1 MADISKIK
9 TPDGTTYDLKDTAGR
24 KEANLEWGGRNFS
37 ASYGPIDAAMIPD
50 LGANRFAFL
59 KPAGIAVEYSN
70 DGGSTWTD
78 YGLSDTNKTAIFA
91 NGGSAYLGKH
101 SANGSSLIGDQLRIT
116 ISTGAAAIY
125 SYLNKFAIYM
135 STQGN
140 TVQVKMEVANE
151 SAPSDYTTLVDWT
164 SISGWSRWNILNTSG
179 ITTYGNFPSWQK
191 GRVRFIFRQTAVT
204 TTYSAAGIWRIMAF
218 GGVGWTIPS
227 NMARN
232 GHLYSYD
239 SEQNATFPAKVT
251 ATGGFSGD
259 VTGNADSATNATN
272 LMAYSG
278 NEVTFG
284 ANSISAGASSNDTVW
299 INYRDRIGGSTN
311 NNATKVVH
319 YHFGNRKGNTND
331 VVIHAA
337 KFSGDVEGKASNVTG
352 TVAVANGG
360 TGKTTA
366 NDAADNL
373 ISGLPAWTA
382 NPTDDTYFVR
392 QDTGGTSTFGR
403 AKFSTLW
410 NYIKGKFSGTSPITF
425 SNGTIGIN
433 TASTSGYGATKLSTA
448 TNSTATDLAATPSA
462 VKTAYDLANTA
473 NGTANTALSGVNGT
487 LIYDHTYSIT
497 NGVATFV
504 PHVYLKGEEVTSQ
517 YAASCFSWKYRLDSN
532 VTGTPSYV
540 NLTTDSTTKGCTVTI
555 STLGYGGHVIG
566 TFTPPSA

>member
-9 TPDGTTYDLKDTAGR
+9 TPDGTTYDLKDTTAR
-24 KEANLEWGGRNFS
+24 ANSGVTGVKGNSE
-37 ASYGPIDAAMIPD
+37 
-50 LGANRFAFL
+50 
-59 KPAGIAVEYSN
+59 
-70 DGGSTWTD
+70 
-78 YGLSDTNKTAIFA
+78 
-91 NGGSAYLGKH
+91 SAYRKGNVNLTP
-101 SANGSSLIGDQLRIT
+101 ANIGAVAKSDELQTTNPFTTPSLKGPY
-116 ISTGAAAIY
+116 ISKIDNAFYAAD
-125 SYLNKFAIYM
+125 KR
-135 STQGN
+135 
-140 TVQVKMEVANE
+140 
-151 SAPSDYTTLVDWT
+151 WT
-164 SISGWSRWNILNTSG
+164 
-179 ITTYGNFPSWQK
+179 
-191 GRVRFIFRQTAVT
+191 
-204 TTYSAAGIWRIMAF
+204 
-218 GGVGWTIPS
+218 
-227 NMARN
+227 
-232 GHLYSYD
+232 
-239 SEQNATFPAKVT
+239 VT
-251 ATGGFSGD
+251 ATNGGAVANLFDGSYETTFAVADGVTSVVTMDFSPSTYFPDYPYGYILVSVYYTARPASISCRAYCNYEPHGLGWFDIPLTMLSDSASASTVYRGRQGRYAISKIEFTITGQKTGSYHTMINQIEMHLDRPDSIRNPFVSKYGAETLYYPLTAPRFIGSVTGD
-259 VTGNADSATNATN
+259 V
-272 LMAYSG
+272 SG
-278 NEVTFG
+278 T
-284 ANSISAGASSNDTVW
+284 
-299 INYRDRIGGSTN
+299 
-311 NNATKVVH
+311 
-319 YHFGNRKGNTND
+319 
-331 VVIHAA
+331 
-337 KFSGDVEGKASNVTG
+337 ASNVTG

-403 AKFSTLW
+403 VKFSTLW

-425 SNGTIGIN
+425 SNGAIGIN

-566 TFTPPSA
+566 TFTPPSE